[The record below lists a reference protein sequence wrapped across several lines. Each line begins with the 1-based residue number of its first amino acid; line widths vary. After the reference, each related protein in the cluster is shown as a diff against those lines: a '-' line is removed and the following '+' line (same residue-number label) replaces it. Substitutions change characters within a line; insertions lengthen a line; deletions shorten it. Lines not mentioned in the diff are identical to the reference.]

1 MSYWRFHVCEFQKW
15 NFRFWWNVKIIPRF
29 PNDLFHV
36 FHVGLLNHASSH
48 IFFKEALLDL
58 LFRKTW
64 SKKFKTY
71 QAKLQVATL
80 ACSSSTGHLRSNT
93 NQSPKTRG
101 QSKFTQWK
109 PTQVTVIAT
118 CLLTVLI
125 SELLK
130 VFVALGL
137 FETILNAF
145 VLWVADCT
153 NTYSLVFS
161 FGGWDAE
168 FVYYLALNSRFLCL
182 TSAARQCVCLLTNLA
197 FILYGSLLYTLHF

>member
-1 MSYWRFHVCEFQKW
+1 MTHFPKAICVNKLATSIKKNKNNNNSLNPSLFVSYWRFHVCEFQKW

-101 QSKFTQWK
+101 QSKFTQL
-109 PTQVTVIAT
+109 QT
-118 CLLTVLI
+118 CLL
-125 SELLK
+125 
-130 VFVALGL
+130 
-137 FETILNAF
+137 
-145 VLWVADCT
+145 
-153 NTYSLVFS
+153 
-161 FGGWDAE
+161 
-168 FVYYLALNSRFLCL
+168 
-182 TSAARQCVCLLTNLA
+182 
-197 FILYGSLLYTLHF
+197 